1 MKEVP
6 RVKKITLSVLA
17 VDDEVAY
24 LETVAATLRE
34 SGHTVETAVDGV
46 EAINKLQT
54 SLFDVAI
61 LDINMPRV
69 SGTEVLEF
77 IQQRQVSMDVIMA
90 TAVDDIRVAVQ
101 CMRMGAYDY
110 ITKPFSGDQLD
121 AVIKRITEKRRLLL
135 ENSALKAALSRFELN
150 ETLIGQSKN
159 FTDVL
164 NLASKAAPSDS
175 PVLIEGP
182 SGSGKELIAQF
193 VHRNSSRR
201 NNQFL
206 VINCASIPESL
217 LESEL
222 FGHEKGAFTGAVGTK
237 QGLVEIVEG
246 GTLFLDEIGEI
257 SLALQP
263 KLLRW
268 LQTGEFRRVGGN
280 RTLRSDVRVISATNK
295 VLEEEVRSGR
305 FREDLFYRVNVI
317 TLTLP
322 ALKDRKE
329 DIPLLVEH
337 FIRKKSPAGRSL
349 SIDQR
354 ALDLMQVYDWPGNVR
369 ELENVI
375 ERALILCYGDR
386 IREGDI
392 ALPGLGKT
400 RRSQRSSDTDSSE
413 ILGQARPL
421 KDIEKSHIEGVL
433 NLVHWNKRTAA
444 KILGISLKTIY
455 NKIHF
460 HQIKETG

>member
-1 MKEVP
+1 M
-6 RVKKITLSVLA
+6 KKITLSVLA

-246 GTLFLDEIGEI
+246 MTMASCRGKNRLV
-257 SLALQP
+257 SLAIFFSLPLP
-263 KLLRW
+263 K
-268 LQTGEFRRVGGN
+268 
-280 RTLRSDVRVISATNK
+280 
-295 VLEEEVRSGR
+295 
-305 FREDLFYRVNVI
+305 
-317 TLTLP
+317 
-322 ALKDRKE
+322 
-329 DIPLLVEH
+329 
-337 FIRKKSPAGRSL
+337 
-349 SIDQR
+349 
-354 ALDLMQVYDWPGNVR
+354 
-369 ELENVI
+369 
-375 ERALILCYGDR
+375 
-386 IREGDI
+386 
-392 ALPGLGKT
+392 
-400 RRSQRSSDTDSSE
+400 
-413 ILGQARPL
+413 
-421 KDIEKSHIEGVL
+421 
-433 NLVHWNKRTAA
+433 
-444 KILGISLKTIY
+444 
-455 NKIHF
+455 
-460 HQIKETG
+460 